1 MVTTQLRGCEEG
13 QSRNGHSPARRMS
26 RLRTTSCMSIAGLV
40 GSGESDQ
47 LQQGPPEASGSQ
59 SPATLLPTQ
68 GTQLTPGQEAWP

>member
-1 MVTTQLRGCEEG
+1 
-13 QSRNGHSPARRMS
+13 
-26 RLRTTSCMSIAGLV
+26 MSIAGLV